1 MSRLVWVMV
10 RVPIEEVELHDC
22 KIIKDYDV
30 TEAWGRV
37 ETHTTYDIDWGT
49 ATFHGY
55 EVDLDVGDMD
65 EVANNYI
72 DQMEGIND

>member
-1 MSRLVWVMV
+1 MGKLVWIMV

-30 TEAWGRV
+30 TEAWGRKEV
-37 ETHTTYDIDWGT
+37 HTNYNIEWGT
-49 ATFHGY
+49 ATFNGY

-65 EVANNYI
+65 EVANHFI
-72 DQMEGIND
+72 DKMEG